1 VTFGYEDRPVLR
13 DVSLTIAPGETI
25 ALLGR
30 TGAGKSTLASLV
42 LRFFDPQEG
51 RILIDGHDLRSVS
64 LRSLREQMVL
74 MLQEPILF
82 QTTVRE
88 NVAFG
93 SEVSDEKVEDALRR
107 ADAQDFIR
115 ELPQGVLTVIG
126 QDGMTLSGGQRQ
138 RLALARAL
146 LRDAR
151 IVILDEPTS
160 SLDVATEAV
169 VWRNVAELLQGRTA
183 LVIAHRLSTARR
195 ADRIVLVEDGGI
207 AEMGTHD
214 ELIAKDGRYARL
226 WERYQGGSIEVETD
240 LALLEKA

>member
-1 VTFGYEDRPVLR
+1 MLK

-51 RILIDGHDLRSVS
+51 RILIDGHDLRAVS

-93 SEVSDEKVEDALRR
+93 SEVSDEKLQDALRR
-107 ADAQDFIR
+107 ADAEGFIR

-195 ADRIVLVEDGGI
+195 ADRIVLLDEGGI

-226 WERYQGGSIEVETD
+226 WERYQGGSIEVEAD
-240 LALLEKA
+240 LALVEKA